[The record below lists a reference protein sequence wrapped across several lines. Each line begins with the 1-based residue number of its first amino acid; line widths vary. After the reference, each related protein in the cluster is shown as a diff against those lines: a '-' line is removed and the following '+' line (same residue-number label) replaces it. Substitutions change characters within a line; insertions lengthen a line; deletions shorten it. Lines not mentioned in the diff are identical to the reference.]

1 MEHTKNYIGFINDHS
16 GSMTS
21 LKTAALKDYNSNMEA
36 IKKAATREVQD
47 TVVSVTGIGLNNRS
61 LNNPYAPQV
70 KRLITI
76 SNPHVLQ
83 PMETWE
89 AIGGTPLYDG
99 IGDMIE
105 MFKAL
110 PDATNP
116 NVSFLLLI
124 TTDGEEKH
132 SRKYNASS
140 LKQAIKELQNTNR
153 WSFVFRVPKDAD
165 LQDVKVLGIP
175 VNNIQQWETTDTG
188 MKVSSVATAQAVD
201 NYFTARSKGISS
213 TTTFYADASKVNIAA
228 LEDISSKISLYVV
241 PTEQNGIEIREFILK
256 HRMEY
261 LKGSAFYQLTKTE
274 SRVSHTKLILVR
286 EQATGKIYS
295 GKDARSMIGLPNDRN
310 ARLHPGDHKNYDIFI
325 QSESVNRKLV
335 GSTGVIYWK
344 EIGTQ
349 FTEADLAYL
358 KPKATVTT
366 PEVVQL
372 PKVPVTNKPTKS
384 PIPVTSKVMY
394 FSSRKAAREYAKL
407 KGKSVK
413 DLGVNSNPRWS
424 V

>member
-1 MEHTKNYIGFINDHS
+1 MKHTKNYIGFINDHS
-16 GSMTS
+16 GSMAK

-47 TVVSVTGIGLNNRS
+47 TVVSVTGIGLRVS
-61 LNNPYAPQV
+61 DYFQPQI

-89 AIGGTPLYDG
+89 ATGETPLYDG

-124 TTDGEEKH
+124 TTDGEESH
-132 SRKYNASS
+132 SQKYNANN

-153 WSFVFRVPKDAD
+153 WSFVFRVPLDAN
-165 LQDVKVLGIP
+165 LSQIKALGIP
-175 VNNIQQWETTDTG
+175 TDNIQQWETTDVG
-188 MKVSSVATAQAVD
+188 MEVSSKTTAQAVD
-201 NYFTARSKGISS
+201 NYFTARSKGVSS
-213 TTTFYADASKVNIAA
+213 TTAFYADASKVNIAA
-228 LEDISSKISLYVV
+228 LEDISKKVSLYVV
-241 PTEQNGIEIREFILK
+241 PTEQNGIEIRDFILK
-256 HRMEY
+256 YRMEY

-286 EQATGKIYS
+286 EQSTGKIYS

-335 GSTGVIYWK
+335 GGTGVIYWK

-358 KPKATVTT
+358 KSKTTVTT

-372 PKVPVTNKPTKS
+372 PKVLATNKPTKS
-384 PIPVTSKVMY
+384 PIPVTPKVMY

-407 KGKSVK
+407 KGKPVK
-413 DLGVNSNPRWS
+413 DLRPGNNPRWA